1 MTKPI
6 IVVGASVGGATA
18 ANTLAQAGLP
28 VILLERDL
36 TWVKPCGGALPPVAF
51 DEFDIPETLISRKV
65 HKAAIHSPSERV
77 AEIDVAGRHKRDND
91 YVAMACREVLDPYL
105 RERAVR
111 NGAELIEGKLTALAV
126 EGDGVKVSYT
136 LKNKREE
143 KTLDAAVVI
152 GADGA
157 YSTTAKLLGLPRLP
171 QCVAIQERI
180 RLPADKMALWE
191 DTAGLYLGENIS
203 PDLYAWVFPKA
214 DHVAVGCGAG
224 PGKTREMRQL
234 LANLKTR
241 LADELQGGD
250 ILMEEAHALPI
261 HPRQHMAFDR
271 VMLIGDAAGLV
282 AGTSGE
288 GIYWAMKS
296 GQRAA
301 QTLIETLPDTSA
313 SALRRYEKRWWK
325 EYGTMYRF
333 LRWLQR
339 WGYGSR
345 RQMEVFTDM
354 CRNKDVQ
361 QLTFESYMHKRM
373 TPVPWLAQMRMTGDI
388 IASQVRHYLP
398 MRAAS

>member
-1 MTKPI
+1 
-6 IVVGASVGGATA
+6 
-18 ANTLAQAGLP
+18 
-28 VILLERDL
+28 
-36 TWVKPCGGALPPVAF
+36 
-51 DEFDIPETLISRKV
+51 
-65 HKAAIHSPSERV
+65 
-77 AEIDVAGRHKRDND
+77 
-91 YVAMACREVLDPYL
+91 MACREVLDPYL